1 MVDDDKHIVL
11 THQKL
16 LEELFC
22 TVYYTSTPDDL
33 NRAGD
38 GVALRARYV
47 MLTHDTGDEI
57 EGWLE
62 GECSILELLV
72 AFASRI
78 ETDYMN
84 EFKLGDRTYKW
95 FWTFLGNLDL
105 DWMTDRRFSKEIVD
119 DHVLG
124 FLTRSGNRKNG
135 TRPYWLFWPK
145 IAPLKVANSP
155 LWDQMMVWISENTP
169 PDKFKIG

>member
-1 MVDDDKHIVL
+1 MNKAYFKWLIQMVDDDKHIVL

-57 EGWLE
+57 E
-62 GECSILELLV
+62 CLV
-72 AFASRI
+72 MSPWSVNLVMLWYLSYSRVI
-78 ETDYMN
+78 
-84 EFKLGDRTYKW
+84 
-95 FWTFLGNLDL
+95 
-105 DWMTDRRFSKEIVD
+105 IV
-119 DHVLG
+119 VTVG
-124 FLTRSGNRKNG
+124 VE
-135 TRPYWLFWPK
+135 
-145 IAPLKVANSP
+145 APS
-155 LWDQMMVWISENTP
+155 
-169 PDKFKIG
+169 